1 MNKHERF
8 PALVIGDDVSALNV
22 IRSLGRRNIDVY
34 AMGSN
39 HLDYGAVSR
48 YAKFLPCEDLTDEA
62 KVIAG
67 LQQISKNVG
76 KRLVLFCTSDLH
88 VLFVSRNREFL
99 GQFFDFVMPDHEI
112 IETLMDKKKF
122 NEFAN
127 KYGFSVPKTVF
138 FNKIKDFEGIASKIS
153 YPCVIKPLYRTA
165 FWSKNVPA
173 DKKVIIADS
182 PLQLIQKL
190 SDLKVLDQPL
200 ILQEWVPGDDQQV
213 YFCLAYIDRQGRPLA
228 LFTGKKL
235 RQYPFLTGVTSLAES
250 IKDGRVADTTLEVLK
265 AAGCSGLCS
274 VEFKFDVSD
283 STLKITEPTAG
294 RVDLQ
299 EGISTHAG
307 LDIPL
312 IAYQD
317 AIGISQSFQSDY
329 KVGLKWIN
337 EPFEFNAFLA
347 RKRTAGNQVIPFFRQ
362 YRGKRSFALFAFD
375 DPKPF
380 IRFLIWVCKRGIHYL
395 KKVSRSFRREQKNS
409 FYRC

>member
-1 MNKHERF
+1 MNIHERV

-22 IRSLGRRNIDVY
+22 IRSLGRRSIEVY

-62 KVIAG
+62 KVIDG
-67 LQQISKNVG
+67 LQKISKNVG

-122 NEFAN
+122 SNFAN
-127 KYGFSVPKTVF
+127 KYGFSVPKTF
-138 FNKIKDFEGIASKIS
+138 FLNTRENFERIASKIS
-153 YPCVIKPLYRTA
+153 YPCVVKPIYRTA

-173 DKKVIIADS
+173 EKKVFIANS
-182 PLQLIQKL
+182 PLHLSQKL

-213 YFCLAYIDRQGRPLA
+213 YFCLAYIDRQGQSLA

-235 RQYPFLTGVTSLAES
+235 RQYPSFTGVTSLAES
-250 IKDGRVADTTLEVLK
+250 IKDKRLADTTLEVLK
-265 AAGCSGLCS
+265 VAGCLGLCS

-283 STLKITEPTAG
+283 NTLKITEPTVG

-299 EGISTHAG
+299 EGISINAG
-307 LDIPL
+307 LDIPF

-337 EPFEFNAFLA
+337 EPFEFNAFLV
-347 RKRTAGNQVIPFFRQ
+347 RKRTDGNQVVSFFRE

-380 IRFLIWVCKRGIHYL
+380 IRFIIWVCKRATNYL
-395 KKVSRSFRREQKNS
+395 KKVSRSFRREQKK
-409 FYRC
+409 